1 MKNIRLPNY
10 SIYLDDHW
18 NNLRESIKD
27 YSKIIILMDVNSR
40 IYCLDEFLM
49 HSKIQNY
56 ETIVIPDKDGNC
68 SSDTRGDAE
77 KNRIPNC
84 MEQYKNLETCQYIFD
99 QFIKLGADRHSLL
112 INLGGGVVCDMGGFC
127 AATFMRGFNFIHF
140 PTTLLSQ
147 VDGSVGGK
155 LGVNFKGYKNLVGV
169 FKDPLDIFIF
179 DKFLDS
185 LPERELRSGFA
196 EIIKHAMTLNYNLW
210 EQITDMDKIDIELL
224 LPLIEKSI
232 VLKKQI
238 VQTDPFEKGKRKILN
253 FGHTLGHAIETAYL
267 KRQMQIT
274 HGEAVAAGMVMEC
287 YLSMVYYNHPKEW
300 LEKIVTEFRKFFP
313 KIDLSDEI
321 YKEVLENIKLDKKN
335 VGREPMFILLLEV
348 GNVEYDLRVPEGAIE
363 EAINYY
369 RSQY

>member
-10 SIYLDDHW
+10 SIYLDDQW

-27 YSKIIILMDVNSR
+27 YSKIIILMDINSR
-40 IYCLDEFLM
+40 IYCLEEFLIL
-49 HSKIQNY
+49 SEIKKY

-68 SSDTRGDAE
+68 CSDNKTTSDTN
-77 KNRIPNC
+77 KIPNC
-84 MEQYKNLETCQYIFD
+84 MEQYKNLDTCQFIFD
-99 QFIKLGADRHSLL
+99 EFIRLGADRHSLL

-127 AATFMRGFNFIHF
+127 AATFMRGFDFIHF

-169 FKDPLDIFIF
+169 FKDPIDIFIF
-179 DKFLDS
+179 DKFLES

-210 EQITDMDKIDIELL
+210 DQITDMDKIDIKLL

-253 FGHTLGHAIETAYL
+253 FGHTIGHGIETAYL
-267 KRQMQIT
+267 KRQLRIT
-274 HGEAVAAGMVMEC
+274 HGEAVAAGMIMEC
-287 YLSMVYYNHPKEW
+287 YLSKLYYNHTEEW
-300 LEKIVTEFRKFFP
+300 MEKILNEFRKFFP

-321 YKEVLENIKLDKKN
+321 YNEVLENIKLDKKN
-335 VGREPMFILLLEV
+335 IGREPLFTLLLEV
-348 GNVEYDLRVPEGAIE
+348 GNVEYDLKVPIGSIKD
-363 EAINYY
+363 AINFY
-369 RSQY
+369 RTDY